1 MQRTTGRNRSAAAAV
16 EERRAMTIGMFL
28 VALGV
33 ASALLAFWFV
43 VRFPDLGPGDAKR
56 AMIHVFAALALGWFV
71 PDIFNQICA
80 HGYVAALLALFGLVV
95 PVVFYTFLS
104 GAWWLRIAT
113 GAMNQYRH

>member
-1 MQRTTGRNRSAAAAV
+1 
-16 EERRAMTIGMFL
+16 MTIGMFL

-43 VRFPDLGPGDAKR
+43 VRFPKLGPEDGKR
-56 AMIHVFAALALGWFV
+56 AMLHVGAALALGWFV
-71 PDIFNQICA
+71 PDIFNRFCSY
-80 HGYVAALLALFGLVV
+80 GYVPALAALFALVF

-113 GAMNQYRH
+113 GAMNQYRQ

>member
-1 MQRTTGRNRSAAAAV
+1 
-16 EERRAMTIGMFL
+16 MTIGMFL

-43 VRFPDLGPGDAKR
+43 VRFPDRGPEDGKR
-56 AMIHVFAALALGWFV
+56 AMFHVFVALALGWFV
-71 PDIFNQICA
+71 PDIFNRICA
-80 HGYVAALLALFGLVV
+80 HGYIAALVALFTLVL